1 MQGKPQWFPCFL
13 TAVKAG
19 SFGLFLLYYLDFSK
33 NIMPIE
39 AVKIPQNV
47 YVEDR
52 IIGPVT
58 LKQLFMTGAGLG
70 ISYVIFASA
79 QKSGMTNVIFLGA
92 CWIPAVIGAAFSFI
106 KINDIS
112 LFGIILI
119 SIEGLN
125 KPSTRYWSP
134 HPGIS
139 INLITRQS
147 VKVIDEA
154 SKKAETDAQKLADI
168 TRQLEKRHQEMDKL
182 SAHAMPSPQNVQGV
196 KTQLE
201 AEDKHGLYEHEE
213 EVEVNIAPVRKEKVQ
228 TSGLDKKRSIDSIT
242 DAVKAYDN
250 LRTTHS

>member
-1 MQGKPQWFPCFL
+1 MVPLFFC
-13 TAVKAG
+13 AVKAG

-79 QKSGMTNVIFLGA
+79 QKSGVTNVIFLGA

-106 KINDIS
+106 KVNDLS

-119 SIEGLN
+119 SIEGIN
-125 KPSTRYWSP
+125 KPNTRYWSP

-139 INLITRQS
+139 INLITRQT
-147 VKVIDEA
+147 VKTMDDA

-168 TRQLEKRHQEMDKL
+168 TRQLEKRHEEMDKL
-182 SAHAMPSPQNVQGV
+182 SAHAMPAPQNVQGV

-201 AEDKHGLYEHEE
+201 AEDKHGLYEHAEE
-213 EVEVNIAPVRKEKVQ
+213 ETSKAAPVRKGKIQ
-228 TSGLDKKRSIDSIT
+228 ASGLDKERSIDSIT
-242 DAVKAYDN
+242 DAVKAYEN